1 MRGNRERDF
10 TLFLKIYRLTLCSE
24 SDLTSFMRKQIYNSF
39 IKIIFTI
46 SIIGIFIFPTT
57 VYADNFNSLIGDDDI
72 YEKNVSIE
80 KPVCFNWTIYKNS
93 ATNYI
98 VTVTAQGFESWDQK
112 ISPNYFFLDDSNPH
126 VIVGLKA
133 TIPQYPEMT
142 ERTAIVTF
150 NFRSLNSTETITITK
165 NATIII
171 DSLLSEEEENA
182 ILGLF
187 KNPLPEPL
195 NTPLG
200 VFILNVILWI
210 FIAFALY
217 YFIKIILIGLAKKTK
232 TLFDDRLIEIVRRP
246 FLFVIILYGAI
257 QSVFKLH
264 FTIGLQIY
272 IFRISVF
279 VFFVVGIYMIYR
291 VYNETLE
298 AWTMK
303 KGGETSMFGA
313 VLKPILKKIGI
324 SIIIVVGFIFALNAS
339 GVEVTALLAGAGI
352 MGLVIAFAA
361 QDTLSNFFSG
371 IHLLLDRPFKIGD
384 VIYLEKGKYWRVE
397 NVGMRST
404 RFYSIFDHELI
415 IMPNN
420 AVANQK
426 IINIVKPDAKIRKKI
441 KISVAYG
448 TDLKKVSKLLIKIAK
463 NHPKVVK
470 EKGFEPIV
478 RLVDFGESGI
488 DFIIGLW
495 IDEVMNQWEVLSDVR
510 MEINA
515 HFKKEH
521 ITIPFPQRT
530 VWLNQINQ
538 PTSSKKENKKS

>member
-1 MRGNRERDF
+1 MRN
-10 TLFLKIYRLTLCSE
+10 
-24 SDLTSFMRKQIYNSF
+24 QINKSF
-39 IKIIFTI
+39 INIIFII
-46 SIIGIFIFPTT
+46 SIIGLFIFSAT
-57 VYADNFNSLIGDDDI
+57 VNAESLNPLIGEDDI

-80 KPVCFNWTIYKNS
+80 KSVYFNWTIYKNS
-93 ATNYI
+93 STNYVVI
-98 VTVTAQGFESWDQK
+98 VTGQGFESWDQK
-112 ISPNYFFLDDSNPH
+112 ISPNYFFLDDSNSH
-126 VIVGLKA
+126 EIVGLKA

-150 NFRSLNSTETITITK
+150 KFRPLNSTETITITK

-171 DSLLSEEEENA
+171 DGLLSEEEGNT

-187 KNPLPEPL
+187 KNPLPKPL
-195 NTPLG
+195 DTLVG
-200 VFILNVILWI
+200 AFILNVILWI

-217 YFIKIILIGLAKKTK
+217 YFIKFILIGLAKKTK
-232 TLFDDRLIEIVRRP
+232 TLFDDRLIQIVRRP
-246 FLFVIILYGAI
+246 FLFIIVLYGAL

-272 IFRISVF
+272 ILQVSIF
-279 VFFVVGIYMIYR
+279 VFFVVGIYILYK

-298 AWTMK
+298 AWTIK

-324 SIIIVVGFIFALNAS
+324 SIILVGGFIFALNAS
-339 GVEVTALLAGAGI
+339 GIEITALLAGAGI
-352 MGLVIAFAA
+352 MGIVIAFAA

-384 VIYLEKGKYWRVE
+384 VIYMEPGKYWRVE

-404 RFYSIFDHELI
+404 RLYSIFDHELV

-420 AVANQK
+420 SVANQK

-441 KISVAYG
+441 KVSVAYG
-448 TDLKKVSKLLIKIAK
+448 TDLKKVNKILLEIAK
-463 NHPKVVK
+463 KHPNVVK
-470 EKGFEPIV
+470 EKKFEPLV
-478 RLVDFGESGI
+478 RLTDFGESGI
-488 DFIIGLW
+488 DFTINLW
-495 IDEVMNQWEVLSDVR
+495 IDEVMNQWVVLSDIR
-510 MEINA
+510 MEIDVR
-515 HFKKEH
+515 FKKEN

-530 VWLNQINQ
+530 VWINQINQ
-538 PTSSKKENKKS
+538 SALSKKENKKS

>member
-1 MRGNRERDF
+1 
-10 TLFLKIYRLTLCSE
+10 
-24 SDLTSFMRKQIYNSF
+24 MRKQIYNSF

-46 SIIGIFIFPTT
+46 SIIGIFIIPTT
-57 VYADNFNSLIGDDDI
+57 VCADTLNPHIGDDDT

-80 KPVCFNWTIYKNS
+80 KSVYFNWTIYKNS
-93 ATNYI
+93 STSYI

-126 VIVGLKA
+126 EIVGLKA

-142 ERTAIVTF
+142 EKTAIITF
-150 NFRSLNSTETITITK
+150 NFRPLNSTETVTITK
-165 NATIII
+165 NATISIGG
-171 DSLLSEEEENA
+171 LLSEEEENT

-187 KNPLPEPL
+187 KNPLPKPF
-195 NTPLG
+195 NTPL
-200 VFILNVILWI
+200 VLFILNVILWI

-257 QSVFKLH
+257 QSIYKLH

-272 IFRISVF
+272 IFRVSVF
-279 VFFVVGIYMIYR
+279 VFFIAGIYIIYK

-313 VLKPILKKIGI
+313 VLKPILKKIGM
-324 SIIIVVGFIFALNAS
+324 SIIIVGGFIFALNAS
-339 GVEVTALLAGAGI
+339 GVEVTALLAGAGV

-384 VIYLEKGKYWRVE
+384 VIHLEPGKYWRVE

-404 RFYSIFDHELI
+404 RLYSIFDHELV

-426 IINIVKPDAKIRKKI
+426 IINIVKPDATIRKKI
-441 KISVAYG
+441 KVSVAYG
-448 TDLKKVSKLLIKIAK
+448 TDLKKVSKILIEIAK
-463 NHPKVVK
+463 NHPNVVK
-470 EKGFEPIV
+470 EKKFEPIV

-488 DFIIGLW
+488 DFIISMW

-510 MEINA
+510 MEIDA
-515 HFKKEH
+515 HFKKEN

>member
-1 MRGNRERDF
+1 MV
-10 TLFLKIYRLTLCSE
+10 FLHYFLRFYRLTLCSN
-24 SDLTSFMRKQIYNSF
+24 SDLTPFMRKQIYNSF
-39 IKIIFTI
+39 NIIFTI
-46 SIIGIFIFPTT
+46 SIIGIFLFSTT
-57 VYADNFNSLIGDDDI
+57 VCADTPHPCVGDDDS

-80 KPVCFNWTIYKNS
+80 KSVYFNWTIYKNS
-93 ATNYI
+93 STDYI
-98 VTVTAQGFESWDQK
+98 VTVTAQGFESWDQR
-112 ISPNYFFLDDSNPH
+112 IFPSYFFLDASNPH

-133 TIPQYPEMT
+133 TIPQYPGMV
-142 ERTAIVTF
+142 ERTAIVKF
-150 NFRSLNSTETITITK
+150 NFRALNDTETITLTK
-165 NATIII
+165 NATIFI
-171 DSLLSEEEENA
+171 DSVISEEEENMV
-182 ILGLF
+182 LGIF
-187 KNPLPEPL
+187 KNTLPEPL

-200 VFILNVILWI
+200 TFILNVILWI
-210 FIAFALY
+210 FIAFILY

-232 TLFDDRLIEIVRRP
+232 TLFDDRLIAIVRRP
-246 FLFVIILYGAI
+246 FLFIIILYGAVN
-257 QSVFKLH
+257 SVFKLH
-264 FTIGLQIY
+264 ITIGLQFY
-272 IFRISVF
+272 ILRISIF
-279 VFFVVGIYMIYR
+279 VFFIVGIYIIYK

-298 AWTMK
+298 ALAMK

-313 VLKPILKKIGI
+313 VLRPILKKIGI
-324 SIIIVVGFIFALNAS
+324 TIIIVGGFVFALSAS
-339 GVEVTALLAGAGI
+339 GVEITALLAGAGV

-384 VIYLEKGKYWRVE
+384 VIYLEPGNYCRVE

-404 RFYSIFDHELI
+404 RLYSIFDHELI

-426 IINIVKPDAKIRKKI
+426 IINVVKPDAKIRKKI
-441 KISVAYG
+441 SVSVAYG
-448 TDLKKVSKLLIKIAK
+448 TDLKKVSKILIEIAK
-463 NHPKVVK
+463 NHPNVIK

-478 RLVDFGESGI
+478 RLVNFGESGI
-488 DFIIGLW
+488 DFIVSLW

-510 MEINA
+510 MEIDA

-538 PTSSKKENKKS
+538 STPSKKENKKS

>member
-1 MRGNRERDF
+1 MRGNRGGFF

-24 SDLTSFMRKQIYNSF
+24 SDLIPFMRKQIYNSF

-57 VYADNFNSLIGDDDI
+57 VYADTLNPHIGDDDT

-80 KPVCFNWTIYKNS
+80 KSVYFNWTIYKNS
-93 ATNYI
+93 STSYI

-133 TIPQYPEMT
+133 TIPQYPEMI

-150 NFRSLNSTETITITK
+150 NFRPLNSTETITLTK
-165 NATIII
+165 NATIFIECV
-171 DSLLSEEEENA
+171 LSEEEENMV
-182 ILGLF
+182 LGLF
-187 KNPLPEPL
+187 KNPMPGPL
-195 NTPLG
+195 GTPLG
-200 VFILNVILWI
+200 AFILNVISWTC
-210 FIAFALY
+210 IAFALY
-217 YFIKIILIGLAKKTK
+217 YFIKFILIELAKKTK

-246 FLFVIILYGAI
+246 FLFVIILYGAV

-264 FTIGLQIY
+264 ITIGLQFY
-272 IFRISVF
+272 ILRVSIF
-279 VFFVVGIYMIYR
+279 VFFVAGIYIVYR

-313 VLKPILKKIGI
+313 VLRPILKKIGI

-441 KISVAYG
+441 KVSVAYG

-463 NHPKVVK
+463 NHPNVVK

>member
-1 MRGNRERDF
+1 
-10 TLFLKIYRLTLCSE
+10 
-24 SDLTSFMRKQIYNSF
+24 MRKQSYNPF

-57 VYADNFNSLIGDDDI
+57 ICADNFNSLIGDDDI

-93 ATNYI
+93 ATNYV
-98 VTVTAQGFESWDQK
+98 VTVTAKGFESWDQK
-112 ISPNYFFLDDSNPH
+112 ISPNYFFLDDSNPRE
-126 VIVGLKA
+126 IVGLKA

-150 NFRSLNSTETITITK
+150 NFRSLNSNETITITK

-171 DSLLSEEEENA
+171 DSLLSEEEENT

-195 NTPLG
+195 DTPLG
-200 VFILNVILWI
+200 AFILNVILWI

-232 TLFDDRLIEIVRRP
+232 TLFDDRLIQIVRRP
-246 FLFVIILYGAI
+246 FLFIIILYGAI

-264 FTIGLQIY
+264 FTIGFQFHILQV
-272 IFRISVF
+272 SVF
-279 VFFVVGIYMIYR
+279 VFFILGIYIIYR

-313 VLKPILKKIGI
+313 VLKPILKKIGV
-324 SIIIVVGFIFALNAS
+324 SIIIVGGFIFALNAS
-339 GVEVTALLAGAGI
+339 GIQVTALLAGAGI
-352 MGLVIAFAA
+352 MGIVIAFAA

-384 VIYLEKGKYWRVE
+384 VIFLEQGEYWRVE

-404 RFYSIFDHELI
+404 RLYSIFDHELV

-441 KISVAYG
+441 KVSVAYG
-448 TDLKKVSKLLIKIAK
+448 TDLKKVSKILIEIAK
-463 NHPKVVK
+463 NHPNVIK
-470 EKGFEPIV
+470 EKGFEPLV

-488 DFIIGLW
+488 EFIVSLW

-510 MEINA
+510 MEIDA

-538 PTSSKKENKKS
+538 STSSKKENGKN

>member
-1 MRGNRERDF
+1 
-10 TLFLKIYRLTLCSE
+10 
-24 SDLTSFMRKQIYNSF
+24 MRKQSYIPF
-39 IKIIFTI
+39 IATVFTI
-46 SIIGIFIFPTT
+46 SFIGITIFSTT
-57 VYADNFNSLIGDDDI
+57 VCADNFNSLIGDDDI
-72 YEKNVSIE
+72 YEKNVSVD
-80 KPVCFNWTIYKNS
+80 KTVCFNWTVYKIS
-93 ATNYI
+93 SENYI
-98 VTVTAQGFESWDQK
+98 TTVSVEGFESWNQK
-112 ISPNYFFLDDSNPH
+112 ISPNYFFLDDSNPRE
-126 VIVGLKA
+126 IVGLKA
-133 TIPQYPEMT
+133 TVPEYPEMT

-150 NFRSLNSTETITITK
+150 KFRALNSTETITITK
-165 NATIII
+165 NATIVI
-171 DSLLSEEEENA
+171 DSLLSEEDENT

-195 NTPLG
+195 DTPLG
-200 VFILNVILWI
+200 AFILNVILWI

-257 QSVFKLH
+257 QSVYKLH
-264 FTIGLQIY
+264 FAIGLQIY
-272 IFRISVF
+272 IFRISIF
-279 VFFVVGIYMIYR
+279 IFFIAGIYIIYK

-298 AWTMK
+298 AWAMK
-303 KGGETSMFGA
+303 KGGGTSMFGA

-324 SIIIVVGFIFALNAS
+324 SIIIVGGFIFALNAS
-339 GVEVTALLAGAGI
+339 GVEITALLAGAGV

-384 VIYLEKGKYWRVE
+384 VIHLEPEKYWRVE

-404 RFYSIFDHELI
+404 RLYSIFDHELV

-426 IINIVKPDAKIRKKI
+426 IINVVKPDATIRKKI
-441 KISVAYG
+441 KVSVAYG
-448 TDLKKVSKLLIKIAK
+448 TDLKKVSKILIEIAK
-463 NHPKVVK
+463 NHPNVVK
-470 EKGFEPIV
+470 EKKFEPIV

-488 DFIIGLW
+488 DFIISMW
-495 IDEVMNQWEVLSDVR
+495 IDEVMNQWEVLSDIR
-510 MEINA
+510 MEIDA
-515 HFKKEH
+515 HFKKEN

-530 VWLNQINQ
+530 VWLNHINQ
-538 PTSSKKENKKS
+538 STSSKKENKKS

>member
-1 MRGNRERDF
+1 
-10 TLFLKIYRLTLCSE
+10 
-24 SDLTSFMRKQIYNSF
+24 MRKQSYNPF

-57 VYADNFNSLIGDDDI
+57 ICADNFNSLIGDDDI

-93 ATNYI
+93 ATNYV
-98 VTVTAQGFESWDQK
+98 VTVTAKGFESWDQK
-112 ISPNYFFLDDSNPH
+112 ISPNYFFLDDSNPRE
-126 VIVGLKA
+126 IVGLKA

-150 NFRSLNSTETITITK
+150 NFRSLNSNETITITK

-171 DSLLSEEEENA
+171 DSLLSEEEENT

-195 NTPLG
+195 DTPLG
-200 VFILNVILWI
+200 AFILNVILWI
-210 FIAFALY
+210 FIAFASY

-232 TLFDDRLIEIVRRP
+232 TLFDDRLIQIVRRP
-246 FLFVIILYGAI
+246 FLFIIILYGAI

-264 FTIGLQIY
+264 FTIGFQFHILQVSI
-272 IFRISVF
+272 F
-279 VFFVVGIYMIYR
+279 VFFILGIYITYR

-384 VIYLEKGKYWRVE
+384 VIYLEEGKYWRVVD
-397 NVGMRST
+397 VGMRST
-404 RFYSIFDHELI
+404 RLYSIFNHELI

-426 IINIVKPDAKIRKKI
+426 IINIVKPDAKIRKKV
-441 KISVAYG
+441 KVSVAYG
-448 TDLKKVSKLLIKIAK
+448 TDLKKVSKILIEIAK
-463 NHPKVVK
+463 NHPNVIK
-470 EKGFEPIV
+470 EKGFEPLV

-488 DFIIGLW
+488 EFIVSLW
-495 IDEVMNQWEVLSDVR
+495 IDEVMNQWGVLSDVR
-510 MEINA
+510 MEIDA

-538 PTSSKKENKKS
+538 PTSSKKKNEKN

>member
-1 MRGNRERDF
+1 MGNRCKN
-10 TLFLKIYRLTLCSE
+10 LF
-24 SDLTSFMRKQIYNSF
+24 
-39 IKIIFTI
+39 IISVLI
-46 SIIGIFIFPTT
+46 SSIIGILFFTAT
-57 VYADNFNSLIGDDDI
+57 VHADILNPIIGDDDI
-72 YEKNVSIE
+72 YEKYVSIE
-80 KPVCFNWTIYKNS
+80 KSVCFNWTIYKNS

-98 VTVTAQGFESWDQK
+98 VIVTAKGFESWDQK

-133 TIPQYPEMT
+133 TIPQYPDMI
-142 ERTAIVTF
+142 ERSAIVNF
-150 NFRSLNSTETITITK
+150 NFRPLNSTETITLTR
-165 NATIII
+165 NATIFIG
-171 DSLLSEEEENA
+171 SLLSEEEENS

-187 KNPLPEPL
+187 KNPLPETL

-200 VFILNVILWI
+200 AFFLNVILWI

-217 YFIKIILIGLAKKTK
+217 YFIKLILIELAKKTK
-232 TLFDDRLIEIVRRP
+232 TLFDDRLIAIVRRP

-264 FTIGLQIY
+264 VTIGYQYYILRASIFIFFIAGIY
-272 IFRISVF
+272 I
-279 VFFVVGIYMIYR
+279 IYR
-291 VYNETLE
+291 VYNESLE
-298 AWTMK
+298 AWEMK

-313 VLKPILKKIGI
+313 VLKPILKKIGV
-324 SIIIVVGFIFALNAS
+324 SIIIVGGLIFALNSS
-339 GVEVTALLAGAGI
+339 GIEITALLAGAGI
-352 MGLVIAFAA
+352 MGIVIAFAA

-384 VIYLEKGKYWRVE
+384 VIYMEPGKYWRVV

-404 RFYSIFDHELI
+404 RLYSIFDHELV

-448 TDLKKVSKLLIKIAK
+448 TDLKKVGKILLEIAK
-463 NHPKVVK
+463 KHPNVVK
-470 EKGFEPIV
+470 EKEFEPLV
-478 RLVDFGESGI
+478 RITDFGESGI
-488 DFIIGLW
+488 DFTINLW
-495 IDEVMNQWEVLSDVR
+495 IDEVMNQWVVLSDVR
-510 MEINA
+510 MEIDA
-515 HFKKEH
+515 HFKKEN

-530 VWLNQINQ
+530 VWINQINQ
-538 PTSSKKENKKS
+538 SALSKKKNKKS